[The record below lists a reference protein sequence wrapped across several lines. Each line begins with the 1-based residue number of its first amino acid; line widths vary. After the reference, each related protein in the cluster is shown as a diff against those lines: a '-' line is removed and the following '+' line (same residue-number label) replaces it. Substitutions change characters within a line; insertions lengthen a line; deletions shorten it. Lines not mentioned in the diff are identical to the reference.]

1 MFDLSGRVA
10 MITGGNGGI
19 GRGIALALAGAG
31 ASVAIVGRNPG
42 KYAAVLQELE
52 GIGRTALAPAISDIE
67 RGLGDIDILVNNAG
81 IASVSG

>member
-1 MFDLSGRVA
+1 
-10 MITGGNGGI
+10 
-19 GRGIALALAGAG
+19 
-31 ASVAIVGRNPG
+31 VGRNPG